1 MSLAGGRVMGTGRLP
16 PSGHLGETTS
26 RPRFLACLGLPPPG
40 VAWRLSLQTW
50 VPDASMGDRVGNASA
65 SWPGLRPMPCVEHL
79 VFLSAEALMGCRPG
93 DRWPGTSLSRLFLL
107 CALVLW
113 RVFSR
118 GREGCPALQQERMI
132 SLSGGKYD
140 GGQGTQDRVPG
151 EPPPTG
157 TLELLAELELL
168 WDRYSQLE
176 EEVEAL
182 KNEAEHLG
190 QQEALVQELKDVFL
204 NFWGLLEACAPGQV
218 VCVPPTPGRSWP
230 E

>member
-1 MSLAGGRVMGTGRLP
+1 
-16 PSGHLGETTS
+16 
-26 RPRFLACLGLPPPG
+26 
-40 VAWRLSLQTW
+40 
-50 VPDASMGDRVGNASA
+50 
-65 SWPGLRPMPCVEHL
+65 MPCVEHL
-79 VFLSAEALMGCRPG
+79 VCLSAEALMGRGPG